1 MERLPVSAT
10 KNNLQRLREEL
21 AFATAGWE
29 LLEEKKEVLLSH
41 IGLLQTKARQVRTR
55 LEAQLAAAYSRLAE
69 AVIEAGPLACAR
81 AALAV
86 RTDEEV
92 EVHEKSF
99 MGVPLPLVRLS
110 LPPLTPPYGFLGTS
124 PAMDETIRTL
134 RQGLEALA
142 ELAELEVS
150 LCRLLA
156 EVHKTVKRLNALENI
171 YIPRYQ
177 ATIKYITETLEEK
190 EREFLFQLKR
200 QKRRRQEQQHESL

>member
-1 MERLPVSAT
+1 MERLPVSAN

-21 AFATAGWE
+21 SFAMAGWE

-41 IGLLQTKARQVRTR
+41 ISGLQTKAKQVRDR
-55 LEAQLAAAYSRLAE
+55 VSAQLAVAYGHLEE
-69 AVIEAGPLACAR
+69 ALVQPGPVACSR

-86 RTDEEV
+86 QAGEEV

-99 MGVPLPLVRLS
+99 MGVPLPLVRLT
-110 LPPLTPPYGFLGTS
+110 LPPLLPPYGFLGTG
-124 PAMDETIRTL
+124 PAMDETIRAI

-171 YIPRYQ
+171 YIPSYQ
-177 ATIKYITETLEEK
+177 ATIKYIADTLEEK

-200 QKRRRQEQQHESL
+200 QKRRQELRHESL